1 MNRKDIIDAQ
11 FNSVARDSYFER
23 GSFRLE
29 YCGTNRDGSHDDF
42 IDCKIYEYYSDQ
54 NVNSSN
60 FHEPLLKYL
69 CKPQFAADVFPYSL
83 TDPDSVRELYEFGA
97 DERSCTI
104 SIWNEKA
111 DLLEID
117 LKPVY
122 EIVNFIL
129 VYSRWTETVSVHEAH
144 MLCKTIPL

>member
-1 MNRKDIIDAQ
+1 MNRKEIIDSQ
-11 FNSVARDSYFER
+11 FQSIAGDYFKR
-23 GSFRLE
+23 GEFRLE
-29 YCGTNRDGSHDDF
+29 YCGTNRDGPHDDF
-42 IDCKIYEYYSDQ
+42 IDCIIYENYSDE

-83 TDPDSVRELYEFGA
+83 TDPDSVHELYEFGA
-97 DERSCTI
+97 DERSCSI

-111 DLLEID
+111 ALLEID
-117 LKPVY
+117 LKPAY
-122 EIVNFIL
+122 EIVNLIL

-144 MLCKTIPL
+144 MLCKALPL